1 MENTM
6 PTKPKGKKGKKP
18 PAKFDR
24 SVQVAS
30 GQKKAPPSKG
40 DVEGHGYY
48 PANYICWACHRIN
61 FVPGG
66 VYAFYCW
73 HCWRY
78 NLAP

>member
-1 MENTM
+1 
-6 PTKPKGKKGKKP
+6 
-18 PAKFDR
+18 
-24 SVQVAS
+24 VAS